1 MAFETFRNFFMG
13 SDSDYYYEEEEAPEE
28 QYVQEPAQQ
37 ATSKAKPANA
47 NATRPTA
54 TRRPNVLPMDGSRP
68 GETSKIALYIRF
80 FLNENNAYNII
91 RFHYQNIDS
100 YIL

>member
-37 ATSKAKPANA
+37 ATSKA
-47 NATRPTA
+47 
-54 TRRPNVLPMDGSRP
+54 
-68 GETSKIALYIRF
+68 
-80 FLNENNAYNII
+80 
-91 RFHYQNIDS
+91 
-100 YIL
+100 